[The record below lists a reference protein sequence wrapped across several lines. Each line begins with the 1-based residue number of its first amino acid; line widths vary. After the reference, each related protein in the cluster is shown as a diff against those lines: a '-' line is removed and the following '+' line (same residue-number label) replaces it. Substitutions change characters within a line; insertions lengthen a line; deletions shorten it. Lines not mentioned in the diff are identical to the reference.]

1 MAAEATQPEQEKSVV
16 TINGEEHNVAD
27 LSQQQIALLNQ
38 VVDLDSKV
46 GQMSFSLAQAQ
57 GARSFFMAQLT
68 ASVEAGDEAT
78 LEAVKDES

>member
-38 VVDLDSKV
+38 VVDLDNKI